1 MIYKE
6 RMQKILDA
14 VKERNLSTAHQRVM
28 ATLPLLEGE
37 YMIKVAKSNKY
48 MYYGEGNQYL
58 GYLTFFV
65 GLEFTRRREAAR
77 FKREE
82 LPEVIKRLNNLK
94 GFKLIKIKK

>member
-1 MIYKE
+1 MIYEK
-6 RMQKILDA
+6 RMRKILDA
-14 VKERNLSTAHQRVM
+14 VKERKLPTAHQRVM

-48 MYYGEGNQYL
+48 MYCGEDNQYL

-65 GLEFTRRREAAR
+65 GLEFTRRRSAAR

-94 GFKLIKIKK
+94 GFKLIKIK

>member
-6 RMQKILDA
+6 RMQKVFDV
-14 VKERNLSTAHQRVM
+14 VKEMNLSTAHQRVM

-37 YMIKVAKSNKY
+37 YIIKVAKSNKY
-48 MYYGEGNQYL
+48 MYYGESNQYL
-58 GYLTFFV
+58 GCLTFFA
-65 GLEFTRRREAAR
+65 GIECTRRCQAAR

-94 GFKLIKIKK
+94 GFKLIKIK